1 MKVIKSISW
10 FLGISMFM
18 FGILKVVI
26 PTINGWYSV
35 QMTNSGLGEYIP
47 IWVGIAGEIIV
58 GLALIIS
65 LVIDKNL
72 TNKIFRIII
81 QFASAAIIPMMLTS
95 CICSFTTKCSSR
107 RFAIKNKTAIYS
119 YFHVITC
126 FDKYLFDTTSNK
138 KQGKK
143 LDRKTTDN
151 NGLA

>member
-81 QFASAAIIPMMLTS
+81 QFASAAIIPMMLTAVYVHLQPNVPADVLPLK
-95 CICSFTTKCSSR
+95 IKPPFIPIFTLLLALTNIYLIQR
-107 RFAIKNKTAIYS
+107 QIKNREK
-119 YFHVITC
+119 
-126 FDKYLFDTTSNK
+126 N
-138 KQGKK
+138 
-143 LDRKTTDN
+143 
-151 NGLA
+151 